1 MAIAISTSP
10 PNLSMLR
17 KFNVWYSVADGN
29 FNDPNIWIS
38 NGKKKHNYPQAGDDV
53 YIDHVVTFN
62 NSNYTL
68 RNIYIQGALIFS
80 SSSLIIKGDLQSNGT
95 IDMSTNATCSLILEG
110 ANNYINSFPT
120 PGVNSTMGYNRFGDQ
135 SIINLNYNNLI
146 FGGSGI
152 KTITTG
158 LIINGSTTVF
168 GMANVVI
175 KTTSKI
181 TFIGLLNSGGG
192 FNSIDNTVNNADM
205 EFRGG
210 ILIDPRITVPSLGT
224 GNMYFNGN
232 QQIQIGGGSPYNN
245 YNQIIIM
252 GSSIVTLKSDI
263 GNSSPWIVNGSLN
276 GQSSSSTFNVDGTL
290 WQATP
295 IEPMTT
301 GIYNYNHGSTS
312 QIGYVYNGNYV
323 LPYTSYVSLHIGGTG
338 TKSLSVDTSISKVL
352 DISGNL
358 DLGTNAI
365 TVAGNTNLNSGSLT
379 KSNST
384 GLTKFMGFLNL
395 TGSIFN
401 FSGGCTI
408 EFQNGLGGDIRG
420 FTTFSIASGVLI
432 KFTSNNQTFQLGG
445 GAVIIDA
452 DILISGAITM
462 TYITTLGFILNGKIN
477 GDNPLSKFINQ
488 PGANTRFFKYNN
500 AQEPMQTGIL
510 ISSDPSIFEY
520 GSLNQDINP
529 TTYYNL
535 TLDGTGTK
543 RLLGNVSVSN
553 TYILTSPATL
563 NSNGFSL
570 TNP

>member
-1 MAIAISTSP
+1 MIAVSTSP

-17 KFNVWYSVADGN
+17 KFNVWYSVSDGN

-53 YIDHVVTFN
+53 YIDHTVTFN
-62 NSNYTL
+62 NSNYIL
-68 RNIYIQGALIFS
+68 RNIYIQGSLIFS
-80 SSSLIIKGDLQSNGT
+80 SNSLTIKGDLQSNGT
-95 IDMSTNATCSLILEG
+95 IDMSTTAICSLILEG

-120 PGVNSTMGYNRFGDQ
+120 PGANSTISYNRFGDQ
-135 SIINLNYNNLI
+135 NIINLNYNNLI
-146 FGGSGI
+146 FNGSGI
-152 KTITTG
+152 KNITTG
-158 LIINGSTTVF
+158 LIINGATIVSGTT
-168 GMANVVI
+168 NVVI
-175 KTTSKI
+175 KTMSKI
-181 TFIGLLNSGGG
+181 TFIGSLNSGGG
-192 FNSIDNTVNNADM
+192 FNSIDNTINNVDM

-210 ILIDPRITVPSLGT
+210 IQIDPRITTPNLGT
-224 GNMYFNGN
+224 GNMYFNGT
-232 QQIQIGGGSPYNN
+232 QQIQIGGGAPYNN
-245 YNQIIIM
+245 YNQMIII
-252 GSSIVTLKSDI
+252 GSSIVTLKSDV
-263 GNSSPWIVNGSLN
+263 NNTSPWIVNGSLN
-276 GQSSSSTFNVDGTL
+276 GQTSSSTFNVDGTL
-290 WQATP
+290 WQATS

-301 GIYNYNHGSTS
+301 GVYNYNHGSTS

-323 LPYTSYVSLHIGGTG
+323 LPYTSYVSLHIGGIG
-338 TKSLSVDTSISKVL
+338 TKTLSGETSISKIL

-365 TVAGNTNLNSGSLT
+365 TVTGNTNLNGGSLT

-384 GLTKFMGFLNL
+384 GLTKFIGVLNL
-395 TGSIFN
+395 IGSIFN

-445 GAVIIDA
+445 GTVTIDA

-477 GDNPLSKFINQ
+477 GDNSLSKFINE

-500 AQEPMQTGIL
+500 AQEPMQTGVL

-529 TTYYNL
+529 ATYYNL
-535 TLDGTGTK
+535 TLDGGGTK

-553 TYILTSPATL
+553 TYVLTSPATL
-563 NSNGFSL
+563 NSNGFAL